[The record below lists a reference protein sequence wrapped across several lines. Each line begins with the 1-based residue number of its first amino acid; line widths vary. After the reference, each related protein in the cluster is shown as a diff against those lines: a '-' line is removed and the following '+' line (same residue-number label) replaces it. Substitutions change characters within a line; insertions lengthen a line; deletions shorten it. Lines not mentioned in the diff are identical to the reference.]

1 MGPNF
6 TEQSVIFF
14 QWEIISE
21 CPFIKHL
28 KVFFEEARRKEE
40 GRINCATPRLTFPSE
55 SVPPQGF
62 QRSCFKQGP
71 KKRSH
76 SWILD
81 ANPDPTYRTAGGL
94 LPAEFSTLSRP
105 GLLRTTPQVASSSQ
119 RTEPLSALSFLS
131 PGTAVPSRSSTKVCS
146 CHQRLPVSNVW
157 IYIVSLRNSSLHS
170 WGNTGTAQTVVRAL
184 DALLREVLGLFQAHP
199 RHCQIQWEF
208 LFLSLGKI
216 NKAR

>member
-1 MGPNF
+1 M
-6 TEQSVIFF
+6 
-14 QWEIISE
+14 
-21 CPFIKHL
+21 

-81 ANPDPTYRTAGGL
+81 ANPDPTYRTAGVL

-131 PGTAVPSRSSTKVCS
+131 PGTVCQAGA
-146 CHQRLPVSNVW
+146 QRKFAAAIRDCP
-157 IYIVSLRNSSLHS
+157 
-170 WGNTGTAQTVVRAL
+170 
-184 DALLREVLGLFQAHP
+184 FQMYEF
-199 RHCQIQWEF
+199 ILF
-208 LFLSLGKI
+208 LFETHLYTRGEIQAWLRQLSEPLMHCSEKYWDSSKHI
-216 NKAR
+216 QDTAKFNESSYFCL